1 MPTRIILVKFLFSNF
16 PFHCWLHKI
25 GGPLSNRTLDLHFY
39 AFKNSLRTK
48 HFFQPLCP
56 QRASLMAQLV
66 KKILLQCERP
76 GFDPWVGKISWRGER
91 LPTPVFS
98 LENSMDCIA
107 HGVTKSRTRL
117 SGFTFFLKAEWK
129 SWLNTQYSIYWDIIL
144 QYKET
149 PDAYNNVIKYP
160 TIIHSERN

>member
-48 HFFQPLCP
+48 HFFQPLGP
-56 QRASLMAQLV
+56 QSASLMAQLV

-117 SGFTFFLKAEWK
+117 SGFPSTL
-129 SWLNTQYSIYWDIIL
+129 SS
-144 QYKET
+144 
-149 PDAYNNVIKYP
+149 NVFIP
-160 TIIHSERN
+160 